1 MQILDFDNINKYQE
15 VRTWLMNQT
24 PSQLMEKKVQ
34 AVNVVW
40 DLLEYLYMLG
50 FTSAKE
56 EVGEIA
62 EYAKPFLPD
71 DYVDGQNGAVE
82 RGTSTSGEA
91 RLNESSSSSPSNI
104 PSSTDSLTAEQQK
117 VADMSIFRKFDGKDF
132 TDRVREYA
140 ELGSANEIL
149 RVVETDGNRVYNTGG
164 VEGARSVGA
173 TSKTW
178 RTMLDDRVRDTHD
191 YLEGI
196 TVGIDEKFYTY
207 DGDSARYPG
216 DFEMPENS
224 INCRCFLEFK

>member
-1 MQILDFDNINKYQE
+1 MLRYALRSFPFYINSMQILDFDNINKYQE
-15 VRTWLMNQT
+15 VKTWLMEQT

-56 EVGEIA
+56 EVGQIA
-62 EYAKPFLPD
+62 DYAKPFLPD
-71 DYVDGQNGAVE
+71 DYDDAKE
-82 RGTSTSGEA
+82 K
-91 RLNESSSSSPSNI
+91 L
-104 PSSTDSLTAEQQK
+104 TDEQQK
-117 VADMSIFRKFDGKDF
+117 VADMSIFRKFDNKDF

-140 ELGSANEIL
+140 ELGNANEIL

-164 VEGARSVGA
+164 VEGAKSVGA

-178 RTMLDDRVRDTHD
+178 RTMMDDRVRDTHD
-191 YLEGI
+191 YLEGV
-196 TVGIDEKFYTY
+196 TVGIDEKFFTY

-216 DFEMPENS
+216 DFEAPQNS
-224 INCRCFLEFK
+224 INCRCWLEFGKEN

>member
-15 VRTWLMNQT
+15 VKTWLMEQA

-56 EVGEIA
+56 EVGQIA
-62 EYAKPFLPD
+62 EDAKPFLPD
-71 DYVDGQNGAVE
+71 DYDDAKE
-82 RGTSTSGEA
+82 K
-91 RLNESSSSSPSNI
+91 L
-104 PSSTDSLTAEQQK
+104 TDEQQK
-117 VADMSIFRKFDGKDF
+117 VADMSIFRKFDNKDF

-140 ELGSANEIL
+140 ELGNANEIL

-164 VEGARSVGA
+164 VEGAKSVGA

-178 RTMLDDRVRDTHD
+178 NTMFDDRVRDTHD
-191 YLEGI
+191 PLQGV
-196 TVGIDEKFYTY
+196 TVGIDDKFVTW
-207 DGDSARYPG
+207 DGDEARYPG
-216 DFEMPENS
+216 DFEDVANNV
-224 INCRCFLEFK
+224 NCRCWLTFDK

>member
-15 VRTWLMNQT
+15 VKTWLMEQA

-56 EVGEIA
+56 EVGQIA
-62 EYAKPFLPD
+62 EDVKHFLPD
-71 DYVDGQNGAVE
+71 DYDDAKE
-82 RGTSTSGEA
+82 K
-91 RLNESSSSSPSNI
+91 L
-104 PSSTDSLTAEQQK
+104 TDEQQK
-117 VADMSIFRKFDGKDF
+117 VADMSIFRKFDNKDF

-140 ELGSANEIL
+140 ELGNANEIL

-164 VEGARSVGA
+164 VEGAKSVGA

-178 RTMLDDRVRDTHD
+178 NTMLDDRVRDTHD
-191 YLEGI
+191 PLQGV
-196 TVGIDEKFYTY
+196 TVGIDDKFVTW
-207 DGDSARYPG
+207 DGDEARYPG
-216 DFEMPENS
+216 DFEDVANNV
-224 INCRCFLEFK
+224 NCRCWLTFDK

>member
-1 MQILDFDNINKYQE
+1 MLRYALRSFPFYINSMQILDFDNINKYQE
-15 VRTWLMNQT
+15 VKTWLMEQT

-56 EVGEIA
+56 EVGQIA
-62 EYAKPFLPD
+62 DYAKPFLPD
-71 DYVDGQNGAVE
+71 DYDDAKE
-82 RGTSTSGEA
+82 K
-91 RLNESSSSSPSNI
+91 L
-104 PSSTDSLTAEQQK
+104 TDEQQK
-117 VADMSIFRKFDGKDF
+117 VADMSIFRKFDNKDF

-140 ELGSANEIL
+140 ELGNANEIL

-164 VEGARSVGA
+164 VEGAKSVGA

-178 RTMLDDRVRDTHD
+178 RTMMDDRVRDTHN
-191 YLEGI
+191 YLEGV
-196 TVGIDEKFYTY
+196 TVGIDEKFFTY

-216 DFEMPENS
+216 DFEAPQNS
-224 INCRCFLEFK
+224 INCRCWLEFGKDN

>member
-15 VRTWLMNQT
+15 VKTWLMEQA

-56 EVGEIA
+56 EVGQIA
-62 EYAKPFLPD
+62 EDVKPFLPD
-71 DYVDGQNGAVE
+71 DYDDAKE
-82 RGTSTSGEA
+82 K
-91 RLNESSSSSPSNI
+91 L
-104 PSSTDSLTAEQQK
+104 TDEQQK
-117 VADMSIFRKFDGKDF
+117 VADMSIFRKFDNKDF

-140 ELGSANEIL
+140 ELGNANEIL

-164 VEGARSVGA
+164 VEGAKSVGA

-178 RTMLDDRVRDTHD
+178 RTMMDDRVRDTHD
-191 YLEGI
+191 YLEGV
-196 TVGIDEKFYTY
+196 TVGIDEKFFTY

-216 DFEMPENS
+216 DFEAPQNS
-224 INCRCFLEFK
+224 INCRCWLEFGKDN